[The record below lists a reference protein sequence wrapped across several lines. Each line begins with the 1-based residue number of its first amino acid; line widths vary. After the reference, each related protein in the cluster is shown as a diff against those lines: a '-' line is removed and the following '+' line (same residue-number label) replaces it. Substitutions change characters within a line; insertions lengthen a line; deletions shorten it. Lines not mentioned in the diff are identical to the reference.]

1 MEADIKKNI
10 AQAMREDHI
19 HHDITTNTLVSKNQ
33 ISESVIVAREDC
45 IVCGTDIVK
54 YIFKILDPKIKLKFQ
69 ATGTKIV
76 TDSIFSGIKD
86 VMTQLSDSLE
96 GQLSNEVRNSIIN
109 QLDILREDSIIYAEK
124 YDLFR
129 VGKARIDWIE
139 APGSIGFEQF
149 QDSIIRDFSI
159 PVDLNRDTSTY
170 YFYYHDL
177 IDTLQLNYKRE
188 IVQTFDGVRMRL
200 FDISIN
206 QELSTFDSVQ
216 IKCYKSEC
224 SNDLTNVFLYF

>member
-1 MEADIKKNI
+1 MIMSILFSCAE
-10 AQAMREDHI
+10 E
-19 HHDITTNTLVSKNQ
+19 
-33 ISESVIVAREDC
+33 EDC
-45 IVCGTDIVK
+45 VGCN
-54 YIFKILDPKIKLKFQ
+54 LNPKIKLKFQ
-69 ATGTKIV
+69 ATGSKIV

-86 VMTQLSDSLE
+86 EMTQLTDSLE
-96 GQLSNEVRNSIIN
+96 GQLSNEARNLIIN
-109 QLDILREDSIIYAEK
+109 KLDILREDSIIYAEK

-129 VGKARIDWIE
+129 VGKAKIDWIE
-139 APGSIGFEQF
+139 APGSVSFEQF

-159 PVDLNRDTSTY
+159 PVDMNRDTSTY

-177 IDTLQLNYKRE
+177 IDTLQLNYRRE
-188 IVQTFDGVRMRL
+188 ITQTLDGVRMRL

-224 SNDLTNVFLYF
+224 SNDLTNVFVYF